1 MDTLVKL
8 ATIASPL
15 ISGGVAI
22 WAILVAKKTI
32 NENKEIAK
40 KSIADTAYQAYLQ
53 LAMENPK
60 FSKGYRADSRL
71 ERDPV
76 YDQYV
81 WYVARMIFCFEQ
93 IIEVEGNL
101 KDSSWENTLKKHL
114 KFHSEH
120 FKKTKVVEEALY
132 IAPIL
137 ELIKCTVKQELPL

>member
-15 ISGGVAI
+15 VSAGVAV
-22 WAILVAKKTI
+22 WAILVAKATI
-32 NENKEIAK
+32 SENKEIAK
-40 KSIADTAYQAYLQ
+40 KTIADTAYQAYLK
-53 LAMENPK
+53 LAMENPQ
-60 FSKGYRADSRL
+60 FSKGYSANSTQ
-71 ERDPV
+71 ERDPM

-81 WYVARMIFCFEQ
+81 WYVARMIFCFEK

-101 KDSSWENTLKKHL
+101 KDSSWANTLEKHL

-132 IAPIL
+132 IPPIL
-137 ELIKCTVKQELPL
+137 DLIRCATN